1 LIIYV
6 PIGYLEDQIKVRIK
20 NGQGHVTYQTLD
32 VLGGTHV
39 EINIATS
46 EIPEGFFS
54 AYGGPYELRFLNP
67 SLQELNFVAI
77 DGKMYNCISF
87 NIANG
92 STDETVAFVNAFY
105 NELPEGY

>member
-1 LIIYV
+1 M
-6 PIGYLEDQIKVRIK
+6 EDQIKVRIK

-39 EINIATS
+39 EVNLATAS
-46 EIPEGFFS
+46 IPEGFFS
-54 AYGGPYELRFLNP
+54 AYGGPYEIRFFNTALH
-67 SLQELNFVAI
+67 ELLFVAI

-92 STDETVAFVNAFY
+92 STDETVAYVNAFY
-105 NELPEGY
+105 NELPQGY